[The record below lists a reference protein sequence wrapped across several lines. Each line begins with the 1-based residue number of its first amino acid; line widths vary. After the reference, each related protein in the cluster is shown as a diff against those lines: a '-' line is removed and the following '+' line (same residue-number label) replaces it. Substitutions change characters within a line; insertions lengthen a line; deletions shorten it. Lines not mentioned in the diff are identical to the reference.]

1 MEKNNM
7 SKRQLQGAETKK
19 KIFQA
24 ARQLVMERGIENV
37 SVDSIVEAADLSK
50 GAFYV
55 HFKSKDAL
63 AAELVKDFTG
73 IADMDYKSFLT
84 EIFDK
89 ESVLDIL
96 ALMSGEISSFIENN
110 IGLENM
116 RVLYKAY
123 LTKTIDTSPVT
134 SYDRELYKI
143 FMEILERGIQKEE
156 LRKDISVDSLAKH
169 LIMSIRGITFEWC
182 IRYPDFN
189 LQEQVLEHFKII
201 LYGLRKWELFFR

>member
-19 KIFQA
+19 KIFET
-24 ARQLVMERGIENV
+24 ARQLVTEQGIENV
-37 SVDSIVEAADLSK
+37 TVDSIVKAAELSK

-55 HFKSKDAL
+55 HFKSKDGL
-63 AAELVKDFTG
+63 VAELVKDLTG
-73 IADMDYKSFLT
+73 IADMDYKSFLM
-84 EIFDK
+84 EISDK

-96 ALMSGEISSFIENN
+96 GLMSGEISSFIENN

-123 LTKTIDTSPVT
+123 LTKTIDTTAAT

-143 FMEILERGIQKEE
+143 FIEILERGIREGE
-156 LRKDISVDSLAKH
+156 LREDISADILAKH

-201 LYGLRKWELFFR
+201 LYGLRS

>member
-201 LYGLRKWELFFR
+201 LYGLRK